1 MCAICFAKVHIIL
14 TIVPLVDPE
23 ETFNV
28 RNEHISATTPADIKV
43 SALKLV

>member
-14 TIVPLVDPE
+14 TIVPLAGPK

-28 RNEHISATTPADIKV
+28 RNEHISATTPDIKV